1 MAPRNTDI
9 NLWEAAARRSFALGP
24 FYMGTGVACAEALS
38 EGLSTGQT
46 ATALAATTIT
56 GGVWIK
62 TRVRDGWRQSYAL
75 AVLGA
80 STSWVM
86 TVHEVVPH
94 LIDWKWAGV
103 SLLSGT
109 LLGGIPWWTSDVRR
123 KKVRMEASLRDW
135 PKLAARI
142 NHGQLSMSGVVGTA
156 IGPKG
161 KFTWPGGVYQ
171 VNDVL
176 AAKSRI
182 EGAMGAEVGTLRMTP
197 DGKSTN
203 SVQWQ
208 VVERDPHALPQE
220 WPLPDHVGSAADPL
234 VIGPRE
240 NGELATISRYV
251 RGKGVRHMLIAGT
264 TESGKSGLV
273 NLAVAGNVCS
283 DDVFTVGMDFK
294 GGVELGPW
302 ADALGY
308 TVTKVDKAYALLVA
322 IAGPGGLL
330 ETRGEILKKSGLRA
344 WDTKIHGP
352 IIDIVVDEA
361 RKLLG
366 SAPQRV
372 LDAFADIAN
381 LGRALG
387 VRFILATQYPTLEAI
402 GTSQI
407 RQQIRHRFCFRME
420 DETGET
426 YVVNGRIG
434 AERISTDRPGTCY
447 MQDGNLLE
455 NAPLRVLWLS
465 DETVRAVVEARRGF
479 TVELDAA
486 SEAAIITLFPEFAER
501 ERWASPEEAD
511 ALAAAETSG
520 NGNGNPSG
528 NDGGASGNAG
538 AASGNE
544 AQGMS
549 GNQDEADAYGEREDV
564 TLADVIAQRRERM
577 TPDERAE
584 ADQAREVTLA
594 EIPGQRLSED
604 GAVSALLRALAEAGE
619 EGLQA
624 KAAFAA
630 ADRSSSWFYPKANTL
645 AAEGV
650 LERTGGGRWRVV
662 ADRRAELVDSGTVQ

>member
-1 MAPRNTDI
+1 MVRKTDI
-9 NLWEAAARRSFALGP
+9 NLWDALERHSFALGP
-24 FYMGTGVACAEALS
+24 FYMGAGVACTEALS

-46 ATALAATTIT
+46 SVALAATAVT

-86 TVHEVVPH
+86 TVHELVPH
-94 LIDWKWAGV
+94 VVDWKWAGV

-109 LLGGIPWWTSDVRR
+109 LLGGIPWWSSDVRR
-123 KKVRMEASLRDW
+123 KKVRMEANLRDW

-142 NHGQLSMSGVVGTA
+142 NHSQLSMSNVVGTA

-161 KFTWPGGVYQ
+161 KFTWPGGVYE
-171 VNDVL
+171 VDAVL

-182 EGAMGAEVGTLRMTP
+182 EGALGASAGTLRMTP
-197 DGKSTN
+197 DGLSTN

-208 VVERDPHALPQE
+208 VVEHDPHALPQE
-220 WPLPDHVGSAADPL
+220 WPLPTHVGSASDPV

-264 TESGKSGLV
+264 TESGKSGLI
-273 NLAVAGNVCS
+273 NLVVAENVCN

-308 TVTKVDKAYALLVA
+308 TMTKVDKAYAFLLA

-330 ETRGEILKKSGLRA
+330 ETRGDILKKSGLRA

-387 VRFILATQYPTLEAI
+387 VRFVLATQYPTLEAI

-426 YVVNGRIG
+426 YVVNGRIK
-434 AERISTDRPGTCY
+434 AENISTDRPGTCY

-455 NAPLRVLWLS
+455 MTPLRVLWLS
-465 DETVRAVVEARRGF
+465 DDTVRAVVEARRGF

-486 SEAAIITLFPEFAER
+486 SEAAIITLFPEFAAR
-501 ERWASPEEAD
+501 ERWVSPEEAD
-511 ALAAAETSG
+511 ALAAAEASG

-528 NDGGASGNAG
+528 NDGSPSGNAG
-538 AASGNE
+538 GVSGNE
-544 AQGMS
+544 AQSMT
-549 GNQDEADAYGEREDV
+549 GNQGEAQGYDDGPDV
-564 TLADVIAQRRERM
+564 GLADLIQRRRDRM
-577 TPDERAE
+577 SPEERAE
-584 ADQAREVTLA
+584 AERLQTEALA
-594 EIPGQRLSED
+594 DVPGQRLSED
-604 GAVSALLRALAEAGE
+604 GAVSALLRALAETGE

-624 KAAFAA
+624 KDAFAA
-630 ADRSSSWFYPKANTL
+630 ADRSSSWFYTKANAL
-645 AAEGV
+645 ADEGV

-662 ADRRAELVDSGTVQ
+662 AERRAELVGAGTVQ

>member
-1 MAPRNTDI
+1 MTRRTDI
-9 NLWEAAARRSFALGP
+9 NLWEVLERRSFALGP
-24 FYMGTGVACAEALS
+24 FYMGAGVACAEAVS

-46 ATALAATTIT
+46 SVALAATAVT

-62 TRVRDGWRQSYAL
+62 TRIRDGWRQSYAL

-80 STSWVM
+80 STSWVL
-86 TVHEVVPH
+86 TVHELVPH
-94 LIDWKWAGV
+94 VIDWKWAGV

-109 LLGGIPWWTSDVRR
+109 LLGGIPWWSSDVRR
-123 KKVRMEASLRDW
+123 RKVRMEANLRDW
-135 PKLAARI
+135 PRLAARI
-142 NHGQLSMSGVVGTA
+142 NHGQLSMSNVVGTA

-161 KFTWPGGVYQ
+161 KFTWPGGVYE
-171 VNDVL
+171 VDDVL

-182 EGAMGAEVGTLRMTP
+182 EGALGADAGTLRMTP
-197 DGKSTN
+197 DGLSTN

-220 WPLPDHVGSAADPL
+220 WPLPTHVGSAADPL

-273 NLAVAGNVCS
+273 NLVVADNVCS
-283 DDVFTVGMDFK
+283 DDVYTVGMDFK

-302 ADALGY
+302 KDALGY
-308 TVTKVDKAYALLVA
+308 TITKVEKAHAFLLA
-322 IAGPGGLL
+322 FAGPGGAL
-330 ETRGEILKKSGLRA
+330 ETRGETLAKSGLRT

-372 LDAFADIAN
+372 LDAFSDIAN

-387 VRFILATQYPTLEAI
+387 VRFVLATQYPTLEAI

-455 NAPLRVLWLS
+455 KTPLRVLWLS
-465 DETVRAVVEARRGF
+465 DDTVRAVVEARRGF
-479 TVELDAA
+479 TVELDA
-486 SEAAIITLFPEFAER
+486 STEAAIITLFPEFAER
-501 ERWASPEEAD
+501 ERWVSEEEAE
-511 ALAAAETSG
+511 ALAAVETSG
-520 NGNGNPSG
+520 NRNGNPGG
-528 NDGGASGNAG
+528 NDGSANGNAG
-538 AASGNE
+538 ATSGNE
-544 AQGMS
+544 AAGMT
-549 GNQDEADAYGEREDV
+549 GNQDQAQGYDEGPDV
-564 TLADVIAQRRERM
+564 TIADVIARRRDRM
-577 TPDERAE
+577 TAEERTEAERAQTE
-584 ADQAREVTLA
+584 ALA
-594 EIPGQRLSED
+594 AVPGQRLSED
-604 GAVSALLRALAEAGE
+604 GAVSALLAALAEAGE

-624 KAAFAA
+624 KDAFAA
-630 ADRSSSWFYPKANTL
+630 ADRSSSWFYSKANVL
-645 AAEGV
+645 ADEGV
-650 LERTGGGRWRVV
+650 LERTGGGRWRLV
-662 ADRRAELVDSGTVQ
+662 AEKRGELTDASTVQ